1 MKTMKNYVISRFLLP
16 ALITGLTLPT
26 AGRAT
31 AQSSNAPPHLT
42 IIPSGTNLLLTWP
55 TNNGTGFFVQ
65 VEYKPDLGATSWL
78 SVTLQQPPIITNGNF
93 VVTIP
98 NPASN
103 TKIFYRLK
111 LTQ

>member
-1 MKTMKNYVISRFLLP
+1 MKNHIMSRFLLP
-16 ALITGLTLPT
+16 ALITGLTLIA

-31 AQSSNAPPHLT
+31 AQSSNEPPQLT

-55 TNNGTGFFVQ
+55 TNNGTGFFAQ
-65 VEYKPDLGATSWL
+65 IEYKTDLAATNWL
-78 SVTLQQPPIITNGNF
+78 SLTLQQLPIISNGNF

-103 TKIFYRLK
+103 TNIFYRLK
-111 LTQ
+111 LSQ